1 MRRTERYGV
10 DDYELFLYKPD
21 ITPPPEGFPIIYVL
35 DGNAYFHTVA
45 DIVSL
50 QARRREKTGVVP
62 AIVCAVGYPGG
73 LPFHPR
79 RFWDYTPKKDSLNMP
94 KRPNGLPWPESG
106 GAEDFLHTLEEII
119 KPFVE
124 ARFPVNR
131 LEQTLF
137 GHSLGGLFTV
147 YALFAK
153 PDAYQN
159 YMAISPSLWWNR
171 PLMQGLEQDF
181 LTESEVIA
189 KRLFLAV
196 GSEEKEHIRQ
206 DAEDLYERLQDSGKI
221 RAAFIETPGENHIS
235 VVPTV
240 LSKALRYI
248 NRTYG

>member
-1 MRRTERYGV
+1 MHNTERYSI

-21 ITPPPEGFPIIYVL
+21 ITPPPEGFPVIYVL

-45 DIVSL
+45 DLVSL
-50 QARRREKTGVVP
+50 QARRQEKTGVVP
-62 AIVCAVGYPGG
+62 AIVCAVGYPGD

-94 KRPNGLPWPESG
+94 QRPNGLPWPESG
-106 GAEDFLHTLEEII
+106 GAEEFLRTLEEVI

-124 ARFPVNR
+124 ARYPVNR

-137 GHSLGGLFTV
+137 GHSLGGLLTV
-147 YALFAK
+147 YALYAT

-159 YMAISPSLWWNR
+159 YIAISPSLWWNQS
-171 PLMQGLEQDF
+171 LMLELERKF
-181 LTESEVIA
+181 LKQSTAIGQ
-189 KRLFLAV
+189 RLFMAV

-206 DAEDLYERLQDSGKI
+206 DAADLYARLQDSGKI
-221 RAAFIETPGENHIS
+221 RSAFIEASQENHIS

-240 LSKALRYI
+240 LSTALRYI
-248 NRTYG
+248 NRKDG